1 MTSSMPR
8 KEKKTEGDNNN
19 NNNSQTYNA
28 PRLTPC
34 S

>member
-8 KEKKTEGDNNN
+8 KEKKTEGGNNN